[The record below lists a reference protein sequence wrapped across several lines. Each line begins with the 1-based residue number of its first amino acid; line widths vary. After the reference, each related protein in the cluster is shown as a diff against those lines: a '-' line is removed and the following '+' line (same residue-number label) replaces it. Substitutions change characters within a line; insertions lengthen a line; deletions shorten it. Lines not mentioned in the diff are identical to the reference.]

1 MNDSQE
7 TRLPSSPENSEV
19 EDNESPQDASQLSSI
34 AGTPREQWDRPSSMI
49 NGRYAPPSQIHL
61 QQRRHSDYE
70 PLSRLRDVA
79 SSQSHLQQRRHVA
92 EQTQQYGQEEATP
105 QSHLQQRRHVAAQ
118 QENYQQQSLLHDTE
132 QRHPLANI
140 TNAATTQSTHDSP
153 QQCIIPEWDGCTQ
166 DAIIKRLKQLDEEQL
181 QSLSIREF
189 YKSYG
194 SWEKMT
200 LDQRNKTVS
209 YFRSLQ
215 GLSFFHIYLLCLYYS
230 C

>member
-1 MNDSQE
+1 MPSTVQSRGADALAAARSRRVNTITVKSKTQLASSLLNFRQSSLPTSKRVMNDSQE

-34 AGTPREQWDRPSSMI
+34 TGTPREQWDHPSSMF
-49 NGRYAPPSQIHL
+49 NGTYAPPSQIHL

-92 EQTQQYGQEEATP
+92 EQTQQYSQEQYSQEEATP

-118 QENYQQQSLLHDTE
+118 QENRQQQSLLHDTE

-153 QQCIIPEWDGCTQ
+153 QQCIIPEWDG
-166 DAIIKRLKQLDEEQL
+166 
-181 QSLSIREF
+181 
-189 YKSYG
+189 
-194 SWEKMT
+194 
-200 LDQRNKTVS
+200 
-209 YFRSLQ
+209 
-215 GLSFFHIYLLCLYYS
+215 
-230 C
+230 